1 VAATPS
7 RRQLRGRSR
16 ALYDIRHLRRSLRP
30 HDASRQETEQLGHC
44 AMATRRGR
52 FGAALRR
59 YVWLPA
65 PLVAGAWGPR
75 LLVHLVDDVRLADF
89 VDKFADPETRSQ

>member
-1 VAATPS
+1 
-7 RRQLRGRSR
+7 
-16 ALYDIRHLRRSLRP
+16 
-30 HDASRQETEQLGHC
+30 
-44 AMATRRGR
+44 MATRRVR
-52 FGAALRR
+52 FGAALMR

-89 VDKFADPETRSQ
+89 VDQFADPETLSQ